1 MKCIKRIESD
11 GETEGKVI
19 RVSNDKAFK
28 LVHETSMWKYTCKQ
42 EWKEGGRKR
51 G

>member
-1 MKCIKRIESD
+1 MKCIKRIEND

-19 RVSNDKAFK
+19 RVSNEKAFK
-28 LVHETSMWKYTCKQ
+28 LVHETSLWRYTNKK
-42 EWKEGGRKR
+42 EWKDGGRKR